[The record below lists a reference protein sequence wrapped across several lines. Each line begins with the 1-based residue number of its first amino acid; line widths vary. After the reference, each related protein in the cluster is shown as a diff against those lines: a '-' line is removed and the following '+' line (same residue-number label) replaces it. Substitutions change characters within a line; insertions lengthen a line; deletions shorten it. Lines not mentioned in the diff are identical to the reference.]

1 MSLTVRHLE
10 ELTLINDNIDETSY
24 LMSKYEIEKLDATCD
39 FSKLVSI
46 MEIMPDLSDE
56 GLEETE
62 SDDDEDSYSDGEAEE
77 DEFDDL
83 EETLELMP
91 GVN

>member
-1 MSLTVRHLE
+1 MP
-10 ELTLINDNIDETSY
+10 
-24 LMSKYEIEKLDATCD
+24 EI
-39 FSKLVSI
+39 
-46 MEIMPDLSDE
+46 SDE
-56 GLEETE
+56 GLEETK
-62 SDDDEDSYSDGEAEE
+62 SDNDEDSDSDGEAEE

>member
-1 MSLTVRHLE
+1 MP
-10 ELTLINDNIDETSY
+10 
-24 LMSKYEIEKLDATCD
+24 EI
-39 FSKLVSI
+39 
-46 MEIMPDLSDE
+46 SDE

-62 SDDDEDSYSDGEAEE
+62 SDDDEDSDSDGEAEE

>member
-1 MSLTVRHLE
+1 MP
-10 ELTLINDNIDETSY
+10 
-24 LMSKYEIEKLDATCD
+24 EI
-39 FSKLVSI
+39 
-46 MEIMPDLSDE
+46 SDE

-77 DEFDDL
+77 YEFDDL

>member
-1 MSLTVRHLE
+1 MP
-10 ELTLINDNIDETSY
+10 
-24 LMSKYEIEKLDATCD
+24 EI
-39 FSKLVSI
+39 
-46 MEIMPDLSDE
+46 SDE
-56 GLEETE
+56 ELEETE
-62 SDDDEDSYSDGEAEE
+62 SDNNEDSDSDGEAEE

>member
-1 MSLTVRHLE
+1 MHSESLVIE
-10 ELTLINDNIDETSY
+10 VILILCVPPS
-24 LMSKYEIEKLDATCD
+24 L
-39 FSKLVSI
+39 
-46 MEIMPDLSDE
+46 
-56 GLEETE
+56 TE
-62 SDDDEDSYSDGEAEE
+62 SDDDEDSDSDGEAEE

>member
-1 MSLTVRHLE
+1 MP
-10 ELTLINDNIDETSY
+10 
-24 LMSKYEIEKLDATCD
+24 EI
-39 FSKLVSI
+39 
-46 MEIMPDLSDE
+46 SDE

-62 SDDDEDSYSDGEAEE
+62 SDDDEDSDSDGEAEE

-83 EETLELMP
+83 EETLQLMP

>member
-1 MSLTVRHLE
+1 M
-10 ELTLINDNIDETSY
+10 ET
-24 LMSKYEIEKLDATCD
+24 MPEI
-39 FSKLVSI
+39 
-46 MEIMPDLSDE
+46 SDE
-56 GLEETE
+56 GLEETK
-62 SDDDEDSYSDGEAEE
+62 SDDDEDSDSDGEAEE

>member
-1 MSLTVRHLE
+1 MP
-10 ELTLINDNIDETSY
+10 
-24 LMSKYEIEKLDATCD
+24 EI
-39 FSKLVSI
+39 
-46 MEIMPDLSDE
+46 SDE

-62 SDDDEDSYSDGEAEE
+62 SDDNEDSDSDGEAEE

-91 GVN
+91 GVNWK

>member
-1 MSLTVRHLE
+1 MP
-10 ELTLINDNIDETSY
+10 
-24 LMSKYEIEKLDATCD
+24 EI
-39 FSKLVSI
+39 
-46 MEIMPDLSDE
+46 SDE
-56 GLEETE
+56 GLEETK
-62 SDDDEDSYSDGEAEE
+62 SDEDEDSDSDGEAEE

>member
-1 MSLTVRHLE
+1 MP
-10 ELTLINDNIDETSY
+10 
-24 LMSKYEIEKLDATCD
+24 EI
-39 FSKLVSI
+39 
-46 MEIMPDLSDE
+46 SDE

-62 SDDDEDSYSDGEAEE
+62 SDDDEVSDSDGEAEE

-91 GVN
+91 ARG

>member
-1 MSLTVRHLE
+1 MP
-10 ELTLINDNIDETSY
+10 
-24 LMSKYEIEKLDATCD
+24 EI
-39 FSKLVSI
+39 
-46 MEIMPDLSDE
+46 SDE

-62 SDDDEDSYSDGEAEE
+62 SDDDEVSDSDGEAEE

-91 GVN
+91 RVN

>member
-1 MSLTVRHLE
+1 MP
-10 ELTLINDNIDETSY
+10 
-24 LMSKYEIEKLDATCD
+24 EI
-39 FSKLVSI
+39 
-46 MEIMPDLSDE
+46 SDE

-62 SDDDEDSYSDGEAEE
+62 SDDDEDSDSDGEAEE

-91 GVN
+91 GAN

>member
-1 MSLTVRHLE
+1 MP
-10 ELTLINDNIDETSY
+10 
-24 LMSKYEIEKLDATCD
+24 EI
-39 FSKLVSI
+39 
-46 MEIMPDLSDE
+46 SDE
-56 GLEETE
+56 GLEETK
-62 SDDDEDSYSDGEAEE
+62 SDDDEDSDSDGEAEE

>member
-1 MSLTVRHLE
+1 MP
-10 ELTLINDNIDETSY
+10 
-24 LMSKYEIEKLDATCD
+24 EI
-39 FSKLVSI
+39 
-46 MEIMPDLSDE
+46 SDE
-56 GLEETE
+56 GSEETK
-62 SDDDEDSYSDGEAEE
+62 SDDDEDSDSDGEVEE

>member
-1 MSLTVRHLE
+1 MP
-10 ELTLINDNIDETSY
+10 
-24 LMSKYEIEKLDATCD
+24 EI
-39 FSKLVSI
+39 
-46 MEIMPDLSDE
+46 SDE

-62 SDDDEDSYSDGEAEE
+62 SDDDEDSDSDGEAEE

-91 GVN
+91 GVNQK

>member
-1 MSLTVRHLE
+1 M
-10 ELTLINDNIDETSY
+10 ET
-24 LMSKYEIEKLDATCD
+24 MPEI
-39 FSKLVSI
+39 
-46 MEIMPDLSDE
+46 SDE

-62 SDDDEDSYSDGEAEE
+62 SDDDEDSDSDGEAEE

>member
-1 MSLTVRHLE
+1 METMLE
-10 ELTLINDNIDETSY
+10 I
-24 LMSKYEIEKLDATCD
+24 
-39 FSKLVSI
+39 
-46 MEIMPDLSDE
+46 SDE
-56 GLEETE
+56 GLEETK
-62 SDDDEDSYSDGEAEE
+62 SDDDEDSDSDGEAEE